1 MCREGGCGCCV
12 VSVTRNDL
20 STGKDATIAV
30 NSVRDKFLLIVRIR
44 LPYRI
49 LLSKIGILA
58 GKSFVDVDFTL
69 QTNRA

>member
-30 NSVRDKFLLIVRIR
+30 NSVRDKFLLIVGIR
-44 LPYRI
+44 LSK
-49 LLSKIGILA
+49 LL
-58 GKSFVDVDFTL
+58 
-69 QTNRA
+69 